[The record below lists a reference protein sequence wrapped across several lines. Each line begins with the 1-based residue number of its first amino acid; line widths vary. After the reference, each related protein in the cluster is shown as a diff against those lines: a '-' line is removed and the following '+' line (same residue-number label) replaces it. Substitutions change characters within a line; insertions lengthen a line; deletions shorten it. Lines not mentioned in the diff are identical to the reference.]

1 MVGSGSWTW
10 QLPGV
15 APGSGADG
23 LSRGWVPWRRWR
35 GDGVPVAAVRA
46 RVVLACG
53 WLAGGGQGADRG
65 EDVREQVR
73 AGARRMISCPP
84 SWTRRAGV
92 RMSVRRRVA
101 IIALPPRTPCPSA
114 SSHHLVRPRPAPG
127 RPRAARM
134 GTIAAAHARAG
145 DHHR

>member
-73 AGARRMISCPP
+73 AGGQAHDQLPAVVDQAGGGEDERPAQGGDHRLAAADTVPFSQLSPSC
-84 SWTRRAGV
+84 
-92 RMSVRRRVA
+92 
-101 IIALPPRTPCPSA
+101 TPAPSA
-114 SSHHLVRPRPAPG
+114 WPTTGGANGNHRSSTRPRW
-127 RPRAARM
+127 
-134 GTIAAAHARAG
+134 
-145 DHHR
+145 